1 MSSSEKHANN
11 ICCKTGKT
19 LKSRYFPRNPTLEG
33 RVCLCGFCLVL
44 WEFFTKCLPSC
55 LESQSFD
62 CKNEYP
68 WIELLVSS
76 SLIFM
81 DPLRNN
87 TPHGFQRLPVAY
99 FSAYG
104 SSIPLPWLQHHL
116 QSQVCKSALAVSTMT
131 FRESIFTELVK
142 WKICIPPAS
151 YPEIHCLSQY
161 ILSFQNNSRL
171 QRRCK
176 QKEVY
181 WLWYI
186 SWFSTSYRYFSTLH
200 EKPAH

>member
-62 CKNEYP
+62 CRNEYS

-104 SSIPLPWLQHHL
+104 SSIPLCKKASLAATSFAISSL
-116 QSQVCKSALAVSTMT
+116 QVCSCSLYNDFQGKHLYRAGEMENMHPSCLLSWNPLPFSVHP
-131 FRESIFTELVK
+131 IFPEQFQATE
-142 WKICIPPAS
+142 
-151 YPEIHCLSQY
+151 EM
-161 ILSFQNNSRL
+161 
-171 QRRCK
+171 
-176 QKEVY
+176 
-181 WLWYI
+181 
-186 SWFSTSYRYFSTLH
+186 
-200 EKPAH
+200 